1 MAILSNINDKF
12 AVDSSGGIQFSG
24 QTGTAG
30 YVLKSNGNAAPTW
43 VDGSTVI
50 GGPYLPLSGGTL
62 TGATA
67 TASGISFTVGGV
79 LTGTSATFTGNV
91 ILSSA
96 LPLLYLTNT
105 TASTGKNWRLSS
117 ATNGKFFIAQEG
129 VVDALTLDHTSGNAT
144 FTGDITLGDDL
155 NFTTNGFADISNT
168 GTGAMRFKPSSQTLA
183 LTLTGANATF
193 AGNVGIGSAPVGNPA
208 TKFLAVGTAGSVA
221 GGIQLW
227 ATNAQTHYIQF
238 GDAASGGNYYRGAI
252 GYAHAS
258 DTLLLLQSGSTA
270 LSFTGSQEATFA
282 GNVGIGGAPSVELQV
297 KASSGYAETRLVGA
311 SGSGGTLEFYDDT
324 TKLADIY
331 ADPTKNLYFRTN
343 GGTTALTLEADGDGI
358 FRGSV
363 TCDEA
368 LQISSTTAQYAYQN
382 FGASAGYGWQIGKA
396 PATGGVVDDQGFYLY
411 NLNTGYQGVNLAVLK
426 SGNVGI
432 GTTEPSTKLT
442 ISGVQELLQLTRGGA
457 SDTKWFFSA
466 DSTRLFIA
474 ENTSATANIKLT
486 INENGNVGIGTS
498 TPSKRLHVEGSNHI
512 VTFENTSTVANAY
525 SQMMLQAGS
534 AQNYIWTQNQNSTS
548 YGGANSLNIY
558 TQQAGAIAFFTS
570 AYERMRIDSTG
581 RTIIQSGTLT
591 TPAYTP
597 AQGYPLHVQG
607 IANQCL
613 ISIGKSGQT
622 TGSQGI
628 IIGLDTT
635 TSYLWNRDNINIT
648 FGTNDTTK
656 MVILA
661 DGNVG
666 IGTTAPSGKLMISD
680 ANNRTFSDAQ
690 FKIEGAGYT
699 AAHYLDAT
707 AYFIVENSASRDI
720 RIAASSNGVKLTPGA
735 TTWVS
740 NSDISLKENLKPLDN
755 VLDKIK
761 DYRCVEYNLKNA
773 PEDKKIGFIAQDWK
787 NDFPAIIDEDK
798 DGLLGMKYTETIPV
812 LLKAI
817 QELEARLKILEN
829 K

>member
-24 QTGTAG
+24 QTGTSG

-43 VDGSTVI
+43 VAPSAII
-50 GGPYLPLSGGTL
+50 GGPYLPLTGGTL
-62 TGATA
+62 TGPL
-67 TASGISFTVGGV
+67 I
-79 LTGTSATFTGNV
+79 GTSAAFSGNLSAIAGTFAGNATFSNRV
-91 ILSSA
+91 TVNGYFQVNSTTRLGGAVTIEGDVFMDGYDITSINELS
-96 LPLLYLTNT
+96 
-105 TASTGKNWRLSS
+105 AST
-117 ATNGKFFIAQEG
+117 
-129 VVDALTLDHTSGNAT
+129 AT

-282 GNVGIGGAPSVELQV
+282 GNVGIG
-297 KASSGYAETRLVGA
+297 
-311 SGSGGTLEFYDDT
+311 
-324 TKLADIY
+324 
-331 ADPTKNLYFRTN
+331 
-343 GGTTALTLEADGDGI
+343 
-358 FRGSV
+358 
-363 TCDEA
+363 
-368 LQISSTTAQYAYQN
+368 
-382 FGASAGYGWQIGKA
+382 KA
-396 PATGGVVDDQGFYLY
+396 PAKTLDVEGNIRAINTAGSAAAEIDISSGATWRLRSNPTSGTNSYGLDIIKGGAGTDVKMTINSD
-411 NLNTGYQGVNLAVLK
+411 
-426 SGNVGI
+426 GNVGI
-432 GTTEPSTKLT
+432 GTATPSATTKLHIRNT
-442 ISGVQELLQLTRGGA
+442 TSNSYATLRLEGSNRGGILQMYQGAYPVSSIQTDQSGNTYFSTSGVFGSTTLSAKMAILTAGNVGIGETSPDQKLNVREDGGSDTFRGIEVHNNSIANARAGICFKAYDWVQSAIWHGRGTSAAYNGALVLGTNPNTSDLTVGGVTGRMWILNNGNVGIGATLPVTRLEVDSSQANSTIKTGGLEMQSYAVNNSWYAENLYYNNGWKLRSAGSATQMYMEAGVISFKRAAAGSAGA
-457 SDTKWFFSA
+457 SVSP
-466 DSTRLFIA
+466 
-474 ENTSATANIKLT
+474 LT
-486 INENGNVGIGTS
+486 TMVLNSNGNVGIGTG
-498 TPSKRLHVEGSNHI
+498 V
-512 VTFENTSTVANAY
+512 
-525 SQMMLQAGS
+525 
-534 AQNYIWTQNQNSTS
+534 
-548 YGGANSLNIY
+548 
-558 TQQAGAIAFFTS
+558 
-570 AYERMRIDSTG
+570 
-581 RTIIQSGTLT
+581 
-591 TPAYTP
+591 
-597 AQGYPLHVQG
+597 
-607 IANQCL
+607 
-613 ISIGKSGQT
+613 
-622 TGSQGI
+622 
-628 IIGLDTT
+628 
-635 TSYLWNRDNINIT
+635 
-648 FGTNDTTK
+648 GTN
-656 MVILA
+656 
-661 DGNVG
+661 
-666 IGTTAPSGKLMISD
+666 SKLMISD
-680 ANNRTFSDAQ
+680 ASNRDFSTAQ
-690 FKIEGAGYT
+690 FKIEGNGYT
-699 AAHYLDAT
+699 VAHYLDAT

-720 RIAASSNGVKLTPGA
+720 RIAANSNGVKLTPGA